1 MSHAAKEII
10 ATARSLRETARLSR
24 VSGPSDAD
32 DNLSLCEWMERQ
44 AARLE
49 GALTLLDG
57 MGHQFG
63 PIIIDA
69 EFIEVRA

>member
-1 MSHAAKEII
+1 MHAAKEII

-24 VSGPSDAD
+24 VSGPGNASD
-32 DNLSLCEWMERQ
+32 NVSLCDWMEQQ

-57 MGHQFG
+57 IGHEFG
-63 PIIIDA
+63 PVIIEAD
-69 EFIEVRA
+69 FVEVRA